1 MKISVKKVA
10 VGVYSLKF
18 DDEEIVLESDE
29 LKELLLNVTKVLVP
43 VGGRLDNSEE
53 KAKEFIR
60 HIKHADNV
68 GIQKFIITAGEEDI
82 LVLLKTAEK
91 DEELLERFY
100 GNMSDRSRK
109 MITEDLI
116 YKFQN
121 GVPPGMV
128 KSTFNRLI
136 RTAKNLNS
144 EGSLLFENVA
154 SGLAIRALKE
164 E

>member
-43 VGGRLDNSEE
+43 VGNRPDNSEE

-154 SGLAIRALKE
+154 SGLAIRAFKE